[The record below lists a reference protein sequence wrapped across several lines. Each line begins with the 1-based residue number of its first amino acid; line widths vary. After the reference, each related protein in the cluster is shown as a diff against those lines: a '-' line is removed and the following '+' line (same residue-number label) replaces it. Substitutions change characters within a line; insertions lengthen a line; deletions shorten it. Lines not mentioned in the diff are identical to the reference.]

1 MRNKYG
7 PTPVSIFALFL
18 ILAGAAAVGAE
29 EKDQRGSLWIDLYRG
44 EPLSYGQVIDDL
56 AGVRVIYLGESHR
69 LQRHHDIQLQI
80 FTDLAKR
87 DVPLVLAL
95 EQLESYQQP
104 ILDKYN
110 QGKITYEQLVKETK
124 WEQRWGN
131 YKQYRPL
138 VEAARKAGAPILAL
152 NARSTTIRQVA
163 RGGGVEKLDA
173 KLRKELPAEIDLKDP
188 LYLKLLHMYMR
199 VHMAATAERLRPM
212 IEAQIARDEMMAATL
227 CRFLRSPQGKGRTA
241 VVICGAGHVSH
252 GLGTPDRVRRRLPEL
267 KHRIILFSESG
278 DVELSDAQK
287 AMMRRITITHEQ
299 MRAINRP
306 AADYLHAT
314 SRKPNDESHDE

>member
-212 IEAQIARDEMMAATL
+212 IEAQIARDEAMAAAL
-227 CRFLRSPQGKGRTA
+227 SSFLKSEQGRKRTA
-241 VVICGAGHVSH
+241 IVICGAGHAVY
-252 GLGTPDRVRRRLPEL
+252 GLGTPQRVRRRMPEA
-267 KHRIILFSESG
+267 KDRIILFSESG
-278 DVELSDAQK
+278 DVVLTKEEKAQ
-287 AMMRRITITHEQ
+287 AREITITHEQ
-299 MRAINRP
+299 LRQLDRP
-306 AADYLHAT
+306 VGDYLHAT
-314 SRKPNDESHDE
+314 GLKPGK